1 MNTYWRQDEFGN
13 MYELEAGV
21 LRRSMGLLG
30 QGESID
36 ALIDRAIAQLPD
48 DKQAFVMEVSAQDDV
63 LTLAVGSR
71 FKNGWRVMLGADIRK
86 DGVKAGRVEL
96 IKEFK

>member
-1 MNTYWRQDEFGN
+1 MTTYWRTDEAGN
-13 MYELEAGV
+13 LYELEQNV
-21 LRRSMGLLG
+21 VTRSMGLLS

-36 ALIDRAIAQLPD
+36 ALIDRAIEQLPD

-96 IKEFK
+96 IKEFG